1 MNKTISILAYRDILP
16 RIAEDVFIA
25 PGARVIGDVVIG
37 ERSSIWFNTVV
48 RGDVH
53 CIKIGSFTSVQDNS
67 VLHPTEHLFPLNIGD
82 RVLIG
87 HSTVLHGCTI
97 EDDCLIGI
105 GSIILDGCKVG
116 KGSVI
121 AAGSLLPPGFE
132 VPPESLVMGAPAR
145 IKRKIG
151 DNERTMI
158 EHGWV
163 HYVELA
169 AEYLRAE
176 TARQTEARGLPG

>member
-1 MNKTISILAYRDILP
+1 MNKTNSILPYRDILP
-16 RIAEDVFIA
+16 RIAPDVFIA
-25 PGARVIGDVVIG
+25 QGARVIGDVVIG

-53 CIKIGSFTSVQDNS
+53 YIRIGSYTNVQDNS
-67 VLHPTEHLFPLNIGD
+67 VLHPTGHLFPMNIGD

-87 HSTVLHGCTI
+87 HSAVLHGCTI
-97 EDDCLIGI
+97 EDDCFIGI
-105 GSIILDGCKVG
+105 GAIILDGCKVG

-132 VPPESLVMGAPAR
+132 VPPESLVMGSPAG
-145 IKRKIG
+145 IKRKTG
-151 DNERTMI
+151 ANERAMI

-163 HYVELA
+163 HYAELA
-169 AEYLRAE
+169 AEYLKAE
-176 TARQTEARGLPG
+176 KARQTEARGLAG

>member
-1 MNKTISILAYRDILP
+1 MNKTVSILAYRDIFP
-16 RIAEDVFIA
+16 RIAENVFIA
-25 PGARVIGDVVIG
+25 PGARVIGDVAIG

-87 HSTVLHGCTI
+87 HTTVLHGCTI

-132 VPPESLVMGAPAR
+132 VPPDSLVMGSPAG
-145 IKRKIG
+145 IKRKIV
-151 DNERTMI
+151 DNERPMI
-158 EHGWV
+158 QHGWL
-163 HYVELA
+163 HYAELA

-176 TARQTEARGLPG
+176 TARQTEAGGLAG